1 MAHEQD
7 LELSLFMLPDSQAS
21 CFSALFLAQ
30 SPHSSGLTFGST
42 SMLLRVT
49 LTLYFT
55 FLKLSPPAL
64 EPTFGDLCP
73 RWFGLI
79 LVKMG
84 AVYKAP
90 EVGFLIIYKNDHM
103 VCEIQTF
110 CWFSF
115 THQIYGGLCGTGVHG
130 QYSFPVKTGWRLVE
144 KFTGS

>member
-1 MAHEQD
+1 MI
-7 LELSLFMLPDSQAS
+7 
-21 CFSALFLAQ
+21 
-30 SPHSSGLTFGST
+30 
-42 SMLLRVT
+42 LRVT

-64 EPTFGDLCP
+64 APTFGDLCP

-79 LVKMG
+79 LVRMG

-115 THQIYGGLCGTGVHG
+115 IHQIYGGSVRRWGAWTIQFPGKDGMEAGRKVHRKLG
-130 QYSFPVKTGWRLVE
+130 HARFCVILLHQRGREAQHKHKGFQR
-144 KFTGS
+144 